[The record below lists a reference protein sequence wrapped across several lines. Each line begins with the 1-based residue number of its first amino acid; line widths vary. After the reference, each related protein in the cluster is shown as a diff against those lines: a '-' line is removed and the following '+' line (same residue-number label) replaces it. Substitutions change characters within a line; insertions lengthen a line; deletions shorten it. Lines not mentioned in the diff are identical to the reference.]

1 MNQRLE
7 QLRRAFII
15 AVALFVGSMAAITAF
30 TVARLRTDSIA
41 AGLEVSALHSRS
53 FEDLITHNL
62 HVIGLIAAHALS
74 GALDQP
80 EPGGGSSRFSSTLA
94 RAPYLRSMS
103 FVNANGRIVSSSN
116 PANVDLTIE
125 TARFLPLVAAEQEL
139 LRVGLPWV
147 GRDFVSGRPA
157 QGAPVESTAPTFI
170 PVTQTVRLGDRVLT
184 VLFALNPDY
193 FLNLFS
199 RKVGEH
205 EGVVR
210 VLRYDGVLLMSTD
223 PNEHPGDVQQSLMR
237 QMRLEEV
244 ESGNI
249 ERSLAERP
257 VLTAFRA
264 SRAYPVAVVTDIDRE
279 VALRNWEIQTRALLT
294 VVSTVLV
301 AIVALSFAYYRRQ
314 KQAILERIEAERLQR
329 INATVF
335 DSSSEAIVIAD
346 PRAVVISVNAAF
358 TRVAGYADEEIVGR
372 HLPDLFDEAGQASF
386 AEMVERVDAH
396 LLSNVSAHGMTADA
410 RLRCKDGRWI
420 WTEILSTPQFNARG
434 KLTGYNRICR
444 DISER
449 RQMEEQVRQL
459 AFFDPLTQLANR
471 RLLLDR
477 LTTAI
482 AVCRRNTSF
491 GALMFLDL
499 DNFKPLNDTYGH
511 DVGDLLLIE
520 TANRLRA
527 CVRES
532 DSVGRFGGDEFV
544 VILSALAHDQDLSF
558 RQSALVAEKIRLRLA
573 SPFVIGAE
581 SGAVPG
587 KCVEHR
593 CSSSIGMT
601 LFSGDDTTENALRR
615 ADEAMYRAKEAGGN
629 TVRHFDQAVHEQRAG
644 EPSPVL
650 AETLGPE

>member
-15 AVALFVGSMAAITAF
+15 AVVLFVGGMAAITAF
-30 TVARLRTDSIA
+30 TIARLRADSIV

-74 GALDQP
+74 GGFDQA
-80 EPGGGSSRFSSTLA
+80 EPGGRSPRFSSTLA

-103 FVNANGRIVSSSN
+103 FVDETGRIVASSN
-116 PANVDLTIE
+116 SDNVDLTIE
-125 TARFLPLVAAEQEL
+125 TARFLPLGSGGQEL
-139 LRVGLPWV
+139 LRVGTPWV
-147 GRDFVSGRPA
+147 GRDFVSGRPV
-157 QGAPVESTAPTFI
+157 QGGPVESTAPTFI
-170 PVTQTVRLGDRVLT
+170 PVTQTVRLEDRVLT

-199 RKVGEH
+199 RKVGEG

-223 PNEHPGDVQQSLMR
+223 PEEHPGDMQQSLMR

-244 ESGNI
+244 ESGII
-249 ERSLAERP
+249 ERSVAERS

-279 VALRNWEIQTRALLT
+279 VALRNWEIQARALLT

-314 KQAILERIEAERLQR
+314 RQAIIERIEAERLQR

-335 DSSSEAIVIAD
+335 DSSSEAIAIAD
-346 PRAVVISVNAAF
+346 SKALVISVNAAF
-358 TRVAGYADEEIVGR
+358 RRVAGYADEEIVGC

-396 LLSNVSAHGMTADA
+396 LPSDVSAHGMTADA
-410 RLRCKDGRWI
+410 RLRCKDGGWI
-420 WTEILSTPQFNARG
+420 WTEILSTPQFDARG
-434 KLTGYNRICR
+434 KLAGYSRICR

-477 LTTAI
+477 LKTAI
-482 AVCRRNTSF
+482 AACRRNAVF

-499 DNFKPLNDTYGH
+499 DNFKPLNDTCGH
-511 DVGDLLLIE
+511 DIGDLLLIE

-544 VILSALAHDQDLSF
+544 VILSALAHDPDVSL
-558 RQSALVAEKIRLRLA
+558 RQAAVVAEKIRLRLA
-573 SPFVIGAE
+573 SPFVIGDE
-581 SGAVPG
+581 SGAASG
-587 KCVEHR
+587 KRVEHR

-601 LFSGDDTTENALRR
+601 LFSGNDTTENALRR

-629 TVRHFDQAVHEQRAG
+629 TVRHFVQVVDEQRAS
-644 EPSPVL
+644 EPSPLL